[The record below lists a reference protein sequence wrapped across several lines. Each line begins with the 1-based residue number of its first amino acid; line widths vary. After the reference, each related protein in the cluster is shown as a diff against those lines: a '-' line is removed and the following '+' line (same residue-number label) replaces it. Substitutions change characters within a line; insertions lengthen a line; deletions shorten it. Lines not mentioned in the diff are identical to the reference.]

1 MEKAILEFA
10 SDFNLVKKGKKTG
23 RPVYKDYDCKFCG
36 EKNPDNFNTKYKTT
50 CKKCKISKAT
60 EKYHTEAEIKK
71 ITEEDIK
78 IKKFV
83 CYFYEELQR
92 EFRNNVD
99 DENKLLDEFDEKIIN
114 NLLNNCIYNKIDRTL
129 KITYKVLKMEF
140 KN

>member
-1 MEKAILEFA
+1 MEKAILDFA
-10 SDFNLVKKGKKTG
+10 NDFNLVKKGKKTG

-60 EKYHTEAEIKK
+60 EKYHTEK
-71 ITEEDIK
+71 ITEEDVK
-78 IKKFV
+78 IKKFID
-83 CYFYEELQR
+83 YFYEEFER
-92 EFRNNVD
+92 EFKNNID
-99 DENKLLDEFDEKIIN
+99 DENKLLDEFDEEIIN

-129 KITYKVLKMEF
+129 KTTYKVLKMEF